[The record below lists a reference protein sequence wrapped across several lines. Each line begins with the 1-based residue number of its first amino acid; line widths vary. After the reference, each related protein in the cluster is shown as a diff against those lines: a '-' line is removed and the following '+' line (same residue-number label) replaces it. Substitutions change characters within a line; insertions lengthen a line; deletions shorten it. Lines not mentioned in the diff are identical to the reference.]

1 MNMKNI
7 KGYTEHLRESSETPE
22 ELGKRLVLF
31 VSNVNPDIH
40 PPNKIRTFTG
50 TKHQMEY
57 LKRLIDEGADLNAR
71 DDQDGWTALH
81 WVAFLGSV
89 EAVRALL
96 DAGAEIDAMDGNG
109 QTPLF
114 VATLMRRGRDA
125 AKELILRGANLEAF
139 ADLEALEEEFDGDI
153 SWLPQEL
160 LPEEGRKARRSR
172 SAFGRF

>member
-7 KGYTEHLRESSETPE
+7 KGYTEHIMESSVTPE

-31 VSNVNPDIH
+31 VSNKNIVN
-40 PPNKIRTFTG
+40 TFIG
-50 TKHQMEY
+50 TKLQMEY
-57 LKRLIDEGADLNAR
+57 LRRLIDGGADLNAK

-109 QTPLF
+109 YTPLF
-114 VATLMRRGRDA
+114 VAAHMRRGRDA
-125 AKELILRGANLEAF
+125 AKELILRGANLGVF
-139 ADLEALEEEFDGDI
+139 ADLEAFEEAFGGDI
-153 SWLPQEL
+153 SWIPQEL
-160 LPEEGRKARRSR
+160 FPEEWRKARRSR

>member
-1 MNMKNI
+1 MKNI
-7 KGYTEHLRESSETPE
+7 KGYIEHLKESSVTPE

-31 VSNVNPDIH
+31 VSNVNLERRPGADV
-40 PPNKIRTFTG
+40 NTFTG
-50 TKHQMEY
+50 TKPQMEY
-57 LKRLIDEGADLNAR
+57 LRRLIDGGADLNSR

-81 WVAFLGSV
+81 WVASLGSV

-109 QTPLF
+109 YTPLF

-125 AKELILRGANLEAF
+125 AKELILRGANLGAF
-139 ADLEALEEEFDGDI
+139 ADLDAFEEAFDGDI
-153 SWLPQEL
+153 SWFPQEL
-160 LPEEGRKARRSR
+160 FPEEWRKARRSR

>member
-7 KGYTEHLRESSETPE
+7 KGYTEHLKESSVTPE

-31 VSNVNPDIH
+31 VSNVNLERRPGADV
-40 PPNKIRTFTG
+40 NTFTG
-50 TKHQMEY
+50 TKPQMEY
-57 LKRLIDEGADLNAR
+57 LRRLIDGGADLNAK

-109 QTPLF
+109 YTPLF

-125 AKELILRGANLEAF
+125 AKELILRGANLGAF
-139 ADLEALEEEFDGDI
+139 ADLEALEEAFDGDI

-160 LPEEGRKARRSR
+160 LPEEWRKARRSR